1 MASKWSKFRD
11 KLPAFE
17 NESSFQEKVNEAK
30 EFILAGADTP
40 EGANVN
46 RLARLFSERYAAKKG
61 FEEIIAE
68 HNIQLE
74 ALSQLLVERLEE
86 SDTQKVEL
94 SSGATIYLQD
104 TPYPG
109 IEDETKF
116 YAWLHK
122 EKLDDLL
129 TLNHQTLKGIVS
141 ERLQQGK
148 PLPSG
153 TKCYLKTQARVRGAG
168 SSE

>member
-1 MASKWSKFRD
+1 MASKWAKMRGV
-11 KLPAFE
+11 LPAFE

-30 EFILAGADTP
+30 QFILAGADTP

-46 RLARLFSERYAAKKG
+46 RLARLFSERYAAKEG

-104 TPYPG
+104 TPYPS
-109 IEDETKF
+109 IENKEFF
-116 YAWLHK
+116 YKWLHK
-122 EKLDDLL
+122 ENLDGLL

-148 PLPSG
+148 PLPGG
-153 TKCYLKTQARVRGAG
+153 TKCFLKTVARVRNGAA
-168 SSE
+168 EE